1 MALTLYPP
9 ETRQESITV
18 DEYMDFVARELD
30 AEDDDSLSAP
40 QSVAQFSRLLAN
52 PGIVTAALNRELAR
66 LPRSLDL
73 AGDFSGTSVL
83 LGRTPSFLLR
93 ANFWTPPSHSE
104 EAYTFET
111 YFNQYQMPHN
121 HRFSFLTGGYYGGGY
136 ETIIY
141 RYEGDEGYLPGD
153 PVALT
158 FSQVT
163 QLPKGKLMFYYAVR
177 DVHAQR
183 VPLDPSI
190 SLNLVAI
197 SRKALERPTVLFDL
211 EKKIVTSIALPQ
223 GRNYEIPFLLAEQ
236 VGDAR
241 TVDALEEIAV
251 THPHPMVRGYAFRAI
266 SRMCPNDAH
275 VVVQAALKDRH
286 PYVREMAACGFP
298 A

>member
-9 ETRQESITV
+9 ETPQEAITV
-18 DEYMDFVARELD
+18 DDYMDFVARELD
-30 AEDDDSLSAP
+30 AEDDDSLYAP

-83 LGRTPSFLLR
+83 LGRAPSFLLR

-104 EAYTFET
+104 EAYAFET

-141 RYEGDEGYLPGD
+141 QYEGDEGYLPGD

-183 VPLDPSI
+183 IPLDPSI

-197 SRKALERPTVLFDL
+197 SKKALERPTVLFDL

-266 SRMCPNDAH
+266 SRMCPNDAQ

-286 PYVREMAACGFP
+286 PYVRDMAACGFP